1 MLVTAYHQLG
11 RHAEAKAMLLKG
23 LALRPGATADN
34 IGPPTANTSPRY
46 LEGSAKVRD
55 ILVDAGMPRR

>member
-1 MLVTAYHQLG
+1 
-11 RHAEAKAMLLKG
+11 MLLKG